1 MPTQLHSSFTLS
13 ALDYA
18 GLDARDELLHPSGQT
33 RPHWQRFYEDPRGL
47 NRNLAASRNA
57 RLKRGLLENALT
69 YAITDPA
76 NRQSARPLSVDPV
89 PLLLNEE
96 DWSSL
101 KKGARQ
107 RAKLTNAVLGDLYGP
122 QTLLKKGLLPP
133 ALVLG
138 NPDFLR
144 PMHGIEPA
152 GGVYLQ
158 SFAMDVTRGPDGK
171 WWVLRD
177 HSQATAA
184 TGFALENRILL
195 GQLYPEML
203 RALNVRRLAPF
214 FQTQQNHLAALSG
227 KDEPRVLCYTSGPRD
242 PRYLAQAYMARYL
255 GYTMAEGPDLTMRNG
270 KVYFKTLDGLKQVD
284 VILRQ
289 VDSHL
294 CDPLELE
301 TSSMVGVPGL
311 VTALRS
317 GGVAVANAV
326 GSGLAETGALAG
338 YMPALSQALLDEP
351 LALPNMATWWCGE
364 PGAAAYVQDHF
375 DELNIG
381 PAFDGDSEIER
392 AVLQASPAQR
402 KDLLTHSG
410 HRIIA
415 QERMALPTTPVQ
427 VRDQLVPA
435 PYIMRIFVTASGDD
449 YQVMPGGLVL
459 SGQPGRTA
467 STADFSP
474 TMTKDCWVLAKEH
487 EESITL
493 LPRDDG
499 AVKIRRTGKD
509 LASRAA
515 DNLFWLG
522 RYVERTE
529 VSCRLMRSVIS
540 ALTQEGQVAA
550 DPASLAAA
558 TLPLMRR
565 AGLNSGKNK
574 KPVGAFPDKL
584 RRILSD
590 KTLSYGLFNCVV
602 SIQGTAGRVR
612 DRLSVSTFRT
622 LQKLRDQQQAL
633 LPLSSEDVDL
643 NNALPAL
650 DDMIMTLNAFAG
662 QSLENMTRNSGW
674 AFLDMG
680 RRLERG
686 LHMVESLQQ
695 LLVTMGKVRDGR
707 LVLLLDLADSFMTYR
722 ARYMTNPMVAPVLD
736 LLLLDE
742 TNPRSIAFQLS
753 QIDHHLQQ
761 LDGPA
766 APSPALSPERH
777 MIYSL
782 VSELRLAHVEVLSNA
797 NEKGMRVELS
807 KMLRRFETSL
817 LEFSPLL
824 ARSYFSHAEM
834 MTGPASKPEPALRLD
849 A

>member
-1 MPTQLHSSFTLS
+1 VPTQLHSSFTLS

-33 RPHWQRFYEDPRGL
+33 RAHWQRFYEDPRGL
-47 NRNLAASRNA
+47 NRNLAASRTA

-76 NRQSARPLSVDPV
+76 NRQPARPLSVDPV
-89 PLLLNEE
+89 PLLLNQD
-96 DWSSL
+96 DWSTL
-101 KKGARQ
+101 QEGAQQ
-107 RAKLTNAVLGDLYGP
+107 RAGLINAVLSDLYGD
-122 QTLLKKGLLPP
+122 QTLLTQGLLPP

-144 PMHGIEPA
+144 PMHGIKPA
-152 GGVYLQ
+152 GGIYLQ

-184 TGFALENRILL
+184 SGFALENRILL

-203 RALNVRRLAPF
+203 RTLNVRRLAPF
-214 FQTQQNHLAALSG
+214 FQAQQNHLAALSG
-227 KDEPRVLCYTSGPRD
+227 KDEPRILCYTSGPRD
-242 PRYLAQAYMARYL
+242 TRYLAQAYMARYL

-294 CDPLELE
+294 CDPLELD
-301 TSSMVGVPGL
+301 TNSMVGVPGL
-311 VTALRS
+311 VTALRNN
-317 GGVAVANAV
+317 GVTVANAI

-338 YMPALSQALLDEP
+338 FMPALSKALLGAP
-351 LALPNMATWWCGE
+351 LSLPNMATWWCGE
-364 PGAAAYVQDHF
+364 ASAAAYVQDHF
-375 DELNIG
+375 DDLNIG
-381 PAFDGDSEIER
+381 SAFDGDTEIVQS
-392 AVLQASPAQR
+392 VLQASPEQR
-402 KDLLTHSG
+402 KALLVHSG

-415 QERMALPTTPVQ
+415 QERMELPTTPVQ
-427 VRDQLVPA
+427 VGEQLVPA
-435 PYIMRIFVTASGDD
+435 PFVLRLFVTASSDG
-449 YQVMPGGLVL
+449 YEVMPGGLVL
-459 SGQPGRTA
+459 SGQPGRSA

-474 TMTKDCWVLAKEH
+474 TTTKDCWVLSSKPEDVV
-487 EESITL
+487 TL
-493 LPRDDG
+493 LPSDEG

-522 RYVERTE
+522 RYAERTE

-565 AGLNSGKNK
+565 AGLNSNKTK
-574 KPVGAFPDKL
+574 KPVGSFPDKL
-584 RRILSD
+584 RRILAD
-590 KTLSYGLFNCVV
+590 QTLGYGLFNCVV
-602 SIQGTAGRVR
+602 SVQGTAGRVR

-633 LPLSSEDVDL
+633 LPLASDDVDL

-650 DDMIMTLNAFAG
+650 DDMIITLNAFAG

-742 TNPRSIAFQLS
+742 TNPRSVAFQIS
-753 QIDHHLQQ
+753 QIDQHLSQ

-777 MIYSL
+777 LIYSL
-782 VSELRLAHVEVLSNA
+782 ISELRLAHVEVLSNT

-807 KMLRRFETSL
+807 KMLKRFESAL
-817 LEFSPLL
+817 YDFSPLL
-824 ARSYFSHAEM
+824 ARSYFSHAEIISAAQ
-834 MTGPASKPEPALRLD
+834 TTAD
-849 A
+849 QTQ